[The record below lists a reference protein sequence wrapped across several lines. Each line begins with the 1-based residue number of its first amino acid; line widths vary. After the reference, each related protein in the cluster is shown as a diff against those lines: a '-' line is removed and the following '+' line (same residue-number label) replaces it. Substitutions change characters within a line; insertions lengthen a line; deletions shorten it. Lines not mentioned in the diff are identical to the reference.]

1 MSNQYQY
8 GYAGIELCHRCNS
21 PAHLWVHSY
30 IDNCDTH
37 CMNCLVRV
45 LTHYQRN
52 RDIGDSEIVRL
63 SYSLENLP
71 TLDPN
76 ILRELQSVPLCKAC
90 NEPEFVGSVS
100 TCFVE
105 GLWNDLESA
114 IVHIRCTWKCDDCD
128 KRYLNDDRSD
138 SEHSLA
144 YPESLDGQD
153 RCPTCVEEY
162 ITDNGGESNFF
173 TCDNCDNR
181 HTRDDMRVWNGGD
194 VCSYCYDN
202 NVNECDDCGNY
213 YWYGN
218 RHDCEYDNDDDYEES
233 NGVIHNHGY
242 RPSFEFFGSGNYHLG
257 FELEIESR
265 NQSRLDGAQFVQ
277 DVLGGHAYIKEDGS
291 LTDGF
296 EIVTHPH
303 TLNEYQSNF
312 DWGVLESLKRKGYRS
327 WNTDT
332 CGIHVHVSRTAF
344 DVEGITN
351 RSRRILIRQAHELR
365 FMKLIYD
372 NQRQVERI
380 SGRTDCHYAS
390 FLDKGNLVPKV
401 KQGYQNNGRYS
412 AVNTDNDSTLEV
424 RVFKGSLRKE
434 RVLSAIEFVTA
445 SVEYTRGLSVT
456 GKNRALTW
464 LHFTAYVSA
473 NVETYPN
480 LALIMAESFNTDTQ
494 IDGLSDDN

>member
-8 GYAGIELCHRCNS
+8 GYVGIGLCHRCSN

-37 CMNCLVRV
+37 CMNCTVRV
-45 LTHYQRN
+45 LTHYQR
-52 RDIGDSEIVRL
+52 RMDIGDSESVRL
-63 SYSLENLP
+63 SYSLENQP
-71 TLDPN
+71 TTNPD
-76 ILRELQSVPLCKAC
+76 ILRELQSVPLCEAC
-90 NEPEFVGSVS
+90 NEPEVTTEPS

-105 GLWNDLESA
+105 GLWDDLESA

-128 KRYLNDDRSD
+128 KRYLSNDRSD

-144 YPESLDGQD
+144 YPESLEGSD
-153 RCPTCVEEY
+153 RCPTCVEIY
-162 ITDNGGESNFF
+162 VADNGGQSNFF
-173 TCDNCDNR
+173 TCDNCDER
-181 HTRDDMRVWNGGD
+181 HTRDSLRVWGSRD
-194 VCSYCYDN
+194 ICDYCYDN
-202 NVNECDDCGNY
+202 NVNECDDCGTA
-213 YWYGN
+213 YWYGRN
-218 RHDCEYDNDDDYEES
+218 HDCDYDIDDDREES

-265 NQSRLDGAQFVQ
+265 NQSRHDGAQFVQ

-327 WNTDT
+327 WNTGT

-344 DVEGITN
+344 DTEGITS
-351 RSRRILIRQAHELR
+351 RSRRIMNRQAHELR

-380 SGRTDCHYAS
+380 AGRTDGHYYS
-390 FLDKGNLVPKV
+390 YEDKGNLVRKV
-401 KQGYQNNGRYS
+401 KHGDQRNNRYS
-412 AVNTDNDSTLEV
+412 AVNTDNEATLEV

-456 GKNRALTW
+456 GKNRALGW

-473 NVETYPN
+473 HVETYPN

-494 IDGLSDDN
+494 IDALSDDN

>member
-1 MSNQYQY
+1 MTNQYQY
-8 GYAGIELCHRCNS
+8 GYADVGLCYRCSN

-30 IDNCDTH
+30 IDNCPNY

-45 LTHYQRN
+45 LTHFQRS
-52 RDIGDSEIVRL
+52 IEGSESVGL

-71 TLDPN
+71 TLNPT

-90 NEPEFVGSVS
+90 NEPEV
-100 TCFVE
+100 TTEHHTRFVE
-105 GLWNDLESA
+105 GLWNDLETA
-114 IVHIRCTWKCDDCD
+114 QVHMRCTWKCEDCD
-128 KRYLNDDRSD
+128 KRYLSNDRSD

-144 YPESLDGQD
+144 YAETLDGRD
-153 RCPTCVEEY
+153 KCPTCVEEY
-162 ITDNGGESNFF
+162 ITDHGGESNFL
-173 TCDNCDNR
+173 TCDNCDQR
-181 HTRDDMRVWNGGD
+181 YLRDDMRIWNGRD
-194 VCSYCYDN
+194 TCSYCYDN

-213 YWYGN
+213 YWYGRN
-218 RHDCEYDNDDDYEES
+218 HDCEYDDSDES
-233 NGVIHNHGY
+233 EVIHNHGY

-257 FELEIESR
+257 FELEVESR
-265 NQSRLDGAQFVQ
+265 NSSRHEGAQFVQ

-291 LTDGF
+291 LDDGF

-303 TLNEYQSNF
+303 TLSEYQSNF
-312 DWGVLESLKRKGYRS
+312 DWNVLASLKRKGYRS

-344 DVEGITN
+344 DSGGIN
-351 RSRRILIRQAHELR
+351 DRSRRIILRQAHELR

-380 SGRTDCHYAS
+380 AGRTDCHYAS
-390 FLDKGNLVPKV
+390 FLDKGGLVRKV
-401 KQGYQNNGRYS
+401 KYGNQENGRYS
-412 AVNTDNDSTLEV
+412 AVNTENHATLEV

-464 LHFTAYVSA
+464 LHFTAYVSTH
-473 NVETYPN
+473 VETYPN
-480 LALIMAESFNTDTQ
+480 LALIMAESFNNDTP
-494 IDGLSDDN
+494 IDGITNDN